1 MDDGWVGVTSALWLG
16 FLASISPCPLATNIA
31 AVSFIAKQVGST
43 RRMIASGLAYAVGR
57 MLTYLALG
65 ALLVGGVLSIPGASR
80 FLQEYVNKLLGPVLI
95 VVGVVLLE
103 LVQLR
108 LGAGVSAD
116 RLKER
121 VRGGS
126 LLAAGSLGIVFAL
139 AFCPFSAALFFGS
152 LIPLAVSH
160 DSSLL
165 LPSLFGLGTGLP
177 VLVFGIL
184 IATGAHLVGKAFD
197 KLSKVEW
204 WARRVTGSV
213 FVLVGI
219 YFSLV
224 YVFEVGA

>member
-1 MDDGWVGVTSALWLG
+1 MDDGWVAATSALWLG